1 MRRCGL
7 RLWAAA
13 LSLSILVS
21 AGLAEAQ
28 DAAETGKER
37 MQETQTAHVEEIM
50 ENMSL
55 RDKLAQMMFFSVRQ
69 WKESADPE
77 SAARPV
83 TAVSDRLRTFVRD
96 HRFGGVILFAENC
109 QDVEQTLKFVTDMQ
123 ACAVEGGGLPMLIG
137 IDQEGGVVTRLGFG
151 TSGVGNMALAAAGSP
166 ETVRE
171 MARIHG
177 EELACLGIHVDFAP
191 VLDVN
196 DNPSN
201 PVIGVRS
208 FGDDAHEVARLGCAY
223 MEGLHDAGVMATV
236 KHFPGHGN
244 TDVDSHTGLPQV
256 SRTLEELRG
265 RELVPFQ
272 AAIDAGAE
280 MVMTAHIQFPMVEAE
295 TRVSLKDGKEIYVP
309 ATMSRTILTDLL
321 RGEMGFDGIIVS
333 DALDMSAIQDN
344 YSMDDV
350 LAMTINSGV
359 NMLILPLVYESGML
373 DRLEA
378 MLERAE
384 ELVESGRIDPARV
397 EDSVRRIL
405 MLKQKRGL
413 LEGTGTYAAGEPVT
427 ADAAGQMIAQHRET
441 AWQIAYRALTLL
453 KNEHEAAI
461 QDNYSMDDVLAMT
474 INSGVNMLI
483 LPLVYESGMLDRL
496 EAMLERAEEL
506 VESGRI
512 DPARVED
519 SVRRI
524 LMLKQKRGLL
534 EGTGTYAAG
543 EPVTADAAG
552 QMIAQHRETAWQI
565 AYRALTLLKNEH
577 EAFPIQM
584 KAGEKALVLFTAESR
599 AGSTAIALQRLQ
611 ADQCLPQEA
620 GLDSMVIERGTAEAC
635 IRAAAKADHVLVVS
649 RAWGPACL
657 NPETGDGY
665 PVGVVNRIIAQ
676 QHEKGKTVV
685 LISAQLPYDAACYPE
700 ADAIVLAYASSV
712 MRSALPETGAG
723 SAFVPNLPAAICAA
737 FGDGTPSGTLPVDI
751 PALDESFR
759 PTDRVLYPRGSGILE
774 K

>member
-280 MVMTAHIQFPMVEAE
+280 MVMTAHIQFPLVETE
-295 TRVSLKDGKEIYVP
+295 TRISLKDGKEIFVP

-344 YSMDDV
+344 Y
-350 LAMTINSGV
+350 A
-359 NMLILPLVYESGML
+359 
-373 DRLEA
+373 
-378 MLERAE
+378 
-384 ELVESGRIDPARV
+384 
-397 EDSVRRIL
+397 
-405 MLKQKRGL
+405 
-413 LEGTGTYAAGEPVT
+413 
-427 ADAAGQMIAQHRET
+427 
-441 AWQIAYRALTLL
+441 
-453 KNEHEAAI
+453 
-461 QDNYSMDDVLAMT
+461 MDDVLAMT

-599 AGSTAIALQRLQ
+599 ARSTAMALQRLQ

>member
-280 MVMTAHIQFPMVEAE
+280 MVMTAHIQFPLVETE
-295 TRVSLKDGKEIYVP
+295 TRISLKDGKEIFVP

-453 KNEHEAAI
+453 KNEHEA
-461 QDNYSMDDVLAMT
+461 
-474 INSGVNMLI
+474 
-483 LPLVYESGMLDRL
+483 
-496 EAMLERAEEL
+496 
-506 VESGRI
+506 
-512 DPARVED
+512 
-519 SVRRI
+519 
-524 LMLKQKRGLL
+524 
-534 EGTGTYAAG
+534 
-543 EPVTADAAG
+543 
-552 QMIAQHRETAWQI
+552 
-565 AYRALTLLKNEH
+565 
-577 EAFPIQM
+577 FPIQM

-599 AGSTAIALQRLQ
+599 ARSTAMALQRLQ

>member
-1 MRRCGL
+1 MRICGL

-28 DAAETGKER
+28 DAAGTGKER
-37 MQETQTAHVEEIM
+37 MQETQTAHVEVIM

-272 AAIDAGAE
+272 AAIDTGAE
-280 MVMTAHIQFPMVEAE
+280 MVMTAHIQFPLVETE
-295 TRVSLKDGKEIYVP
+295 TRISLKDGKEIFVP

-321 RGEMGFDGIIVS
+321 REEMGFDGIIVS

-413 LEGTGTYAAGEPVT
+413 LEG
-427 ADAAGQMIAQHRET
+427 I
-441 AWQIAYRALTLL
+441 
-453 KNEHEAAI
+453 
-461 QDNYSMDDVLAMT
+461 
-474 INSGVNMLI
+474 
-483 LPLVYESGMLDRL
+483 
-496 EAMLERAEEL
+496 
-506 VESGRI
+506 
-512 DPARVED
+512 
-519 SVRRI
+519 
-524 LMLKQKRGLL
+524 
-534 EGTGTYAAG
+534 GTYAAG

-599 AGSTAIALQRLQ
+599 AGSAAMALQRLQ
-611 ADQCLPQEA
+611 ADQCLPQGA
-620 GLDSMVIERGTAEAC
+620 GLDSMVIEPGTAEAC

-723 SAFVPNLPAAICAA
+723 SAFVPNLPAAICAT

-759 PTDRVLYPRGSGILE
+759 PTDRVLYPRGSGIRE

>member
-295 TRVSLKDGKEIYVP
+295 ARVSLKDGKEIYVP

-333 DALDMSAIQDN
+333 DALDMS
-344 YSMDDV
+344 
-350 LAMTINSGV
+350 
-359 NMLILPLVYESGML
+359 
-373 DRLEA
+373 
-378 MLERAE
+378 
-384 ELVESGRIDPARV
+384 
-397 EDSVRRIL
+397 
-405 MLKQKRGL
+405 
-413 LEGTGTYAAGEPVT
+413 
-427 ADAAGQMIAQHRET
+427 
-441 AWQIAYRALTLL
+441 
-453 KNEHEAAI
+453 AI

>member
-280 MVMTAHIQFPMVEAE
+280 MVMTAHIQFPLVETE
-295 TRVSLKDGKEIYVP
+295 TRISLKDGKEIFVP

-321 RGEMGFDGIIVS
+321 REEMGFDGIIVS

-344 YSMDDV
+344 Y
-350 LAMTINSGV
+350 A
-359 NMLILPLVYESGML
+359 
-373 DRLEA
+373 
-378 MLERAE
+378 
-384 ELVESGRIDPARV
+384 
-397 EDSVRRIL
+397 
-405 MLKQKRGL
+405 
-413 LEGTGTYAAGEPVT
+413 
-427 ADAAGQMIAQHRET
+427 
-441 AWQIAYRALTLL
+441 
-453 KNEHEAAI
+453 
-461 QDNYSMDDVLAMT
+461 MDDVLAMT

-599 AGSTAIALQRLQ
+599 ARSTAMALQRLQ

-657 NPETGDGY
+657 NPETEDGY

-759 PTDRVLYPRGSGILE
+759 PTDRVLYPRGSGIRE